1 VNRLTLVKQDL
12 KRAFGTVIKDLRENL
27 GLSQQELAD
36 YSEVDRTYI
45 SLLERGLNYPSLKV
59 VYKLA
64 EILKIQPHKL
74 IEKVDSLMKDK

>member
-1 VNRLTLVKQDL
+1 VKQDL
-12 KRAFGTVIKDLRENL
+12 KKAFGIVIKDLREQL
-27 GLSQQELAD
+27 DLSQQELAD

-59 VYKLA
+59 VYKLS

-74 IEKVDSLMKDK
+74 IEKVDALLKN

>member
-1 VNRLTLVKQDL
+1 MLSVKREL
-12 KRAFGTVIKDLRENL
+12 KEAFGTVIRTLREER

-45 SLLERGLNYPSLKV
+45 SDLERGLYYPSLNT

-64 EILKIQPHKL
+64 EILKQKPHELIQ
-74 IEKVDSLMKDK
+74 KVDVLMKIF

>member
-1 VNRLTLVKQDL
+1 VKRDL
-12 KRAFGTVIKDLRENL
+12 KKAFGSVIKELREEL

-59 VYKLA
+59 VYKLS
-64 EILKIQPHKL
+64 EILKTKPNKL
-74 IEKVDSLMKDK
+74 IERVDEKMGI

>member
-1 VNRLTLVKQDL
+1 MKRDL
-12 KRAFGTVIKDLRENL
+12 KKAFGSVIKELREEL

-59 VYKLA
+59 VYKLS
-64 EILKIQPHKL
+64 EILKTKPNKL
-74 IEKVDSLMKDK
+74 IERVDEKMGI